1 MLAYNQPLII
11 VGSQL
16 SKLKSTIKLTSLLAR
31 GRFYAMAQA
40 VIPKASPDSIYCGCG
55 FVVDGLSESLGIND
69 NKIISG
75 IQNCIPSPSNLR
87 YVVKK
92 DLETKFTRIAG
103 FVCNYICIMS
113 RGKGERAGLGRICAK
128 IKSDGSLV

>member
-1 MLAYNQPLII
+1 MI
-11 VGSQL
+11 VAG
-16 SKLKSTIKLTSLLAR
+16 LL
-31 GRFYAMAQA
+31 
-40 VIPKASPDSIYCGCG
+40 
-55 FVVDGLSESLGIND
+55 ESLRIND

-75 IQNCIPSPSNLR
+75 ISNCIPSSSNLR

-128 IKSDGSLV
+128 RKSDGSLV